1 MNIQNCA
8 RCGFVVYPAEK
19 INLIGQ
25 NWHKACFHCEVCK
38 MVLTA
43 NNFVSHQK
51 RPYCQ
56 VHNPRNNS
64 FTSVYETPV
73 NINAKKQAQ
82 AVSEV
87 MSFQRP
93 CNYVHLFLSLFY
105 GRIVKLFLG
114 EL

>member
-1 MNIQNCA
+1 MNVQKCA

-56 VHNPRNNS
+56 VHNPKNNT

-73 NINAKKQAQ
+73 NINAKKQSEA
-82 AVSEV
+82 ASEV
-87 MSFQRP
+87 RFCLRHRLT
-93 CNYVHLFLSLFY
+93 VHLSTIVNELSTYFFCNFL
-105 GRIVKLFLG
+105 
-114 EL
+114 

>member
-1 MNIQNCA
+1 MNVQKCA
-8 RCGFVVYPAEK
+8 RCGFVLYPAEK

-51 RPYCQ
+51 RPYCK
-56 VHNPRNNS
+56 VHNPKNNT

-73 NINAKKQAQ
+73 NINAKKQSEA
-82 AVSEV
+82 ASEV
-87 MSFQRP
+87 RFCLCHRHHKIQP
-93 CNYVHLFLSLFY
+93 NCIYCFIAN
-105 GRIVKLFLG
+105 
-114 EL
+114 

>member
-1 MNIQNCA
+1 MNVQKCA

-38 MVLTA
+38 MVLTP

-56 VHNPRNNS
+56 VHNPKNNT

-73 NINAKKQAQ
+73 NINAKKQSEA
-82 AVSEV
+82 ASEV
-87 MSFQRP
+87 RFSLRYKKQYLYKNSSHILVF
-93 CNYVHLFLSLFY
+93 CN
-105 GRIVKLFLG
+105 II
-114 EL
+114 